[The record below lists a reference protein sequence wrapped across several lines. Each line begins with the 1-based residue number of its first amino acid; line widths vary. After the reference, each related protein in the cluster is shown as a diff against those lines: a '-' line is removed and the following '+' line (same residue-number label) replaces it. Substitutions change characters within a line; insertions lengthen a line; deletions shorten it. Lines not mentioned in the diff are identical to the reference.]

1 MDEMNIRILIVD
13 DHQIFRE
20 GLRSMIEKKPGI
32 TVVGEAESGK
42 TAIQLARELL
52 PDIVIMDI
60 VMPDMNGIET
70 TRRLTESLPQV
81 KIIGLSMHDDV
92 RFATEMLK
100 AGASGFLL
108 KDCAFEELVDA
119 INTVKA
125 ESVYLS
131 PKTREDM
138 IRDYISLL
146 SKGNQSAVSVLS
158 AREQEV
164 LKFIAE
170 GKSTK
175 EIAAHLGV
183 SVKTIETHRLNIMEK
198 LGIKNMAELV
208 KYAIRQGISSL

>member
-1 MDEMNIRILIVD
+1 MNIKILIVD

-42 TAIQLARELL
+42 TAINLARELR

-60 VMPDMNGIET
+60 VMPEMNGIET
-70 TRRLTESLPQV
+70 TRHLAESLPQI

-119 INTVKA
+119 INTVRA
-125 ESVYLS
+125 ENVYLS
-131 PKTREDM
+131 PKTREGM
-138 IRDYISLL
+138 IRDYLNLLEKGVPSSL
-146 SKGNQSAVSVLS
+146 SVLT

-164 LKFIAE
+164 LKYIAE
-170 GKSTK
+170 GKSMK
-175 EIAAHLGV
+175 AIAADLGL

-198 LGIKNMAELV
+198 LEIKNVAELV
-208 KYAIRQGISSL
+208 KYAIRQGLASL

>member
-1 MDEMNIRILIVD
+1 MNIKILIVD

-42 TAIQLARELL
+42 IAIDLARELL
-52 PDIVIMDI
+52 PDIIIMDI
-60 VMPDMNGIET
+60 VMPEMNGIET
-70 TRRLTESLPQV
+70 TRHLAESHPQI

-119 INTVKA
+119 INTVRA
-125 ESVYLS
+125 DNVYLS
-131 PKTREDM
+131 PKTREGM
-138 IRDYISLL
+138 IRDYLDLL
-146 SKGNQSAVSVLS
+146 AKGVPSSVSVLT

-164 LKFIAE
+164 LKYIAE
-170 GKSTK
+170 GKSMK
-175 EIAAHLGV
+175 AIAADLGL

-198 LGIKNMAELV
+198 LEIKNMAELV
-208 KYAIRQGISSL
+208 KYAIRQGLSSL

>member
-1 MDEMNIRILIVD
+1 MNETNIRILLVD
-13 DHQIFRE
+13 DHKIFRE

-32 TVVGEAESGK
+32 DVVGEAESGK
-42 TAIQLARELL
+42 TAIELAKELL
-52 PDIVIMDI
+52 PEIVIMDI

-70 TRRLTESLPQV
+70 TRHLADSLPQV

-108 KDCAFEELVDA
+108 KDCAFDELLDA
-119 INTVKA
+119 INTVRA
-125 ESVYLS
+125 EGIYLS
-131 PKTREDM
+131 PKTREGM

-146 SKGNQSAVSVLS
+146 SKSGRSISGLS

-164 LKFIAE
+164 LRYIAE
-170 GKSTK
+170 GESTK
-175 EIAAHLGV
+175 EIAAHLGL

-198 LGIKNMAELV
+198 LEIKNMAELV

>member
-1 MDEMNIRILIVD
+1 MNIKILIVD

-20 GLRSMIEKKPGI
+20 GLRSIIEKKPGI

-42 TAIQLARELL
+42 TAIDLGRKML
-52 PDIVIMDI
+52 PDIIIMDI
-60 VMPDMNGIET
+60 VMPEMNGIET
-70 TRRLTESLPQV
+70 TRHLAESHPQI

-125 ESVYLS
+125 ENVCLS
-131 PKTREDM
+131 PKTREGM
-138 IRDYISLL
+138 IRFFDLL
-146 SKGNQSAVSVLS
+146 AKGVSFSVTVLT

-164 LKFIAE
+164 LKYIAE
-170 GKSTK
+170 GKDESNS
-175 EIAAHLGV
+175 GR
-183 SVKTIETHRLNIMEK
+183 HRLERKDHRNAPPQYHGK
-198 LGIKNMAELV
+198 AGNQKHGRTR
-208 KYAIRQGISSL
+208 KIRHPPGPVLTLNQ

>member
-1 MDEMNIRILIVD
+1 MNIKILIVD

-42 TAIQLARELL
+42 TAINLARELR
-52 PDIVIMDI
+52 PDIIIMDI
-60 VMPDMNGIET
+60 VMPEMNGIET
-70 TRRLTESLPQV
+70 TRHLAESLPQI

-119 INTVKA
+119 INTVRA
-125 ESVYLS
+125 ENVYLS
-131 PKTREDM
+131 PKTREGM
-138 IRDYISLL
+138 IRDYLDLLAKGVQSSL
-146 SKGNQSAVSVLS
+146 SVLT

-164 LKFIAE
+164 LKYIAE
-170 GKSTK
+170 GKSMK
-175 EIAAHLGV
+175 AIAADLGL

-198 LGIKNMAELV
+198 LEIKNVAELV
-208 KYAIRQGISSL
+208 KYAIRQGLASL